1 MYNLHGEPGQP
12 VTQPSSGYFVGEA
25 HRQTAVTFSFIYSY
39 TYALEIS
46 IMENLRNNN
55 LSYASL

>member
-1 MYNLHGEPGQP
+1 MSNLHGEAGQP
-12 VTQPSSGYFVGEA
+12 VTHQSSGYFMGEA
-25 HRQTAVTFSFIYSY
+25 HRQTAVTLSFIYSY
-39 TYALEIS
+39 IYALEIS